1 MSFNSQSISF
11 AANQYL
17 TLGSTLQFDSN
28 QSWSV
33 ASGIR
38 VDAPPPGPSDGLPD
52 GGAALVFGNTNGA
65 PYQGYELWIDD
76 NGDLRVRIM
85 SSFLANQYIDV
96 AGSTNVA
103 DGQMHFIG
111 ASYDGSSTAAG
122 VALYVDGVREQ
133 SAVLSDSLVGSSASN
148 GPMIIGNQLN
158 GWQDQ
163 FQLRGDMVSFALSDV
178 ARDPSYFQPSATTT
192 PPSDSHT
199 LVAFDFGAGS
209 GLTVS
214 DLSGHSNNGILS
226 DPTMW
231 KFLQQQIAS
240 VTIYDTTL
248 GKAVIDTLSQ
258 PYTGP
263 VSGIQT
269 QFVDITTDSLN
280 INATVPNCF
289 IHTGTGNDA
298 IALLSGTNVVDG
310 GTGSNFLA
318 SDSGLDTF
326 FVDARNAMRDI
337 WNTVS
342 KFHSGD
348 AVTLWGISPSV
359 NVLSWS
365 DGEGA
370 AGYTGLTLHASAAG
384 RPTASIT
391 LAGFTQ
397 ADLTSGRLSTSFGH
411 DAASNSDYL
420 YLRAV

>member
-1 MSFNSQSISF
+1 MGSNSQSISF
-11 AANQYL
+11 AANQYI
-17 TLGSTLQFDSN
+17 TLGNTLQFDSN

-33 ASGIR
+33 ASKIQL
-38 VDAPPPGPSDGLPD
+38 DAPPPGPSYWLPG
-52 GGAALVFGNTNGA
+52 GGASLVFGNTNGA
-65 PYQGYELWIDD
+65 PYQGYELWLDD
-76 NGDLRVRIM
+76 TGDLRVRIM
-85 SSFLANQYIDV
+85 SNFLAGQYIDV

-103 DGQMHFIG
+103 DGKVHFIG
-111 ASYDGSSTAAG
+111 ATYDGSSTAAG
-122 VALYVDGVREQ
+122 VTLYVDGIRER

-148 GPMIIGNQLN
+148 GPMIIGNQLD

-163 FQLRGDMVSFALSDV
+163 FQLDGDMASFALSDV
-178 ARDPSYFQPSATTT
+178 VRDPSYFQPSSTIAPTY
-192 PPSDSHT
+192 DSHT
-199 LVAFDFGAGS
+199 LVDLDFTTGS

-214 DLSGHSNNGILS
+214 DLSSYSNNGVLS

-231 KFLQQQIAS
+231 KSLRQIAS

-248 GKAVIDTLSQ
+248 SKAVTDTLSQ

-263 VSGIQT
+263 VPGIQT

-280 INATVPNCF
+280 INATAPNCF
-289 IHTGTGNDA
+289 IHTGSGNDA

-310 GTGSNFLA
+310 GMGSNFLA
-318 SDSGLDTF
+318 SGSGTDTF
-326 FVDARNAMRDI
+326 FLDARGATRDI
-337 WNTVS
+337 WNTIS
-342 KFHSGD
+342 KLHSGD
-348 AVTLWGISPSV
+348 AVTLWGISPSA

-365 DGEGA
+365 DGGGA

-397 ADLTSGRLSTSFGH
+397 ADLTNGRLSAAFGH